1 MGDPTGLMQR
11 IKAFEK
17 RNLKKNAFLVPYVCR
32 TPQEVAMCGEERE
45 KKGAEVRKNPLKI
58 LGVSQWTFHSLIN
71 LITRHLLNT
80 YPVCS
85 IESAV
90 RHET

>member
-1 MGDPTGLMQR
+1 
-11 IKAFEK
+11 
-17 RNLKKNAFLVPYVCR
+17 
-32 TPQEVAMCGEERE
+32 MCGEERE